1 MPDYKLLE
9 KFCRAQS
16 ILSRDSIDS
25 FLIYYAAAKDKADK
39 AFDTQISR
47 YNKAAKTLPAS
58 WAGMAKSQ
66 FIAHRIFREDG
77 LIHGYLKHTAVK
89 NLPPEQYMFLQEQSE
104 SPWMF
109 RFCSIVSRPAPDFF
123 LMEDVFREEE
133 FLLFSPSLTQT
144 LAEQPVLLCFLLTGF
159 NGDCWQ
165 SFGPFVSFSGFDP
178 DDIFFFAT
186 EQNPEIYDEEGLIRG
201 IEENPVPYMLLI
213 TGSTYPRMVQ
223 DKFEIVHV
231 GAEAEMSS
239 LDIEKAKKHFT
250 VEYSPPVFKLTS
262 GDYESPP
269 HFAAAYYHEEK
280 GILSLSAMTDLGYH
294 QMQLLLNKCR
304 LPIAE
309 EPEIRVHLFMIKLIK
324 DILGKTIDVHP
335 YDKLFDIKSS
345 PAADREL
352 AKINHLLQMAL
363 PAINAGKDPDIEAL
377 AKQAGVDLEIA
388 REIIGKSLERVKKL
402 KK

>member
-1 MPDYKLLE
+1 
-9 KFCRAQS
+9 
-16 ILSRDSIDS
+16 
-25 FLIYYAAAKDKADK
+25 
-39 AFDTQISR
+39 
-47 YNKAAKTLPAS
+47 
-58 WAGMAKSQ
+58 MAKSQ

-213 TGSTYPRMVQ
+213 TGSTYPR
-223 DKFEIVHV
+223 
-231 GAEAEMSS
+231 
-239 LDIEKAKKHFT
+239 
-250 VEYSPPVFKLTS
+250 YS
-262 GDYESPP
+262 
-269 HFAAAYYHEEK
+269 
-280 GILSLSAMTDLGYH
+280 
-294 QMQLLLNKCR
+294 N
-304 LPIAE
+304 
-309 EPEIRVHLFMIKLIK
+309 
-324 DILGKTIDVHP
+324 
-335 YDKLFDIKSS
+335 S
-345 PAADREL
+345 PAATMNRHR
-352 AKINHLLQMAL
+352 IL
-363 PAINAGKDPDIEAL
+363 PRPITT
-377 AKQAGVDLEIA
+377 
-388 REIIGKSLERVKKL
+388 RKKASFPYQR
-402 KK
+402 